1 MKPIALHSTRAGAS
15 LRTGLL
21 LGVLAAVF
29 GPALLWL
36 LAALL
41 PPDVLGQAAAPW
53 RAAVLLMVVVQGVT
67 GAMLVLHLL
76 ARRLEEPLARLTEQA
91 HALAALRPATTLPL
105 RDQAPE
111 LQPLARGL
119 DALRERTAQVQGE
132 LQAGKA
138 KLRRAATHDAL
149 TGLPNRTLLQELF
162 GHEAA
167 SARRQARSL
176 ALLRIGID
184 RLHTVNETLG
194 HSVGEELLTGM
205 AHRLAATLRDSDF
218 ICRGGGDEFL
228 VLLSGP
234 VGWDRV
240 ATAAERLL
248 RCVEEPLQLPRSG
261 QVLGASASL
270 GIAMYP
276 TDGSDFA
283 GLERAASLALQR
295 SRTLGRGLYSFYQP
309 GLDQALRERI
319 DAERELARAL
329 ERDELTLVYQ
339 PMVDAGSGRV
349 LGCEALLRWQHPERG
364 LLAPADF
371 IETARQCRLM
381 ADLDAWVLEAACG
394 ELAGWLGQ
402 GLAPGRLAL
411 NLSVQQARNPAL
423 SEALRDALDRHALVP
438 AMLELEITEDAF
450 LDDPDGVPRALARW
464 RTLGLGLTVDDFG
477 VGYSSL
483 SQLRRLRPQRLKI
496 DCSLVRG
503 LPHDTEDCALAQAM
517 LAMAAA
523 LGIEVLAEGV
533 ETAAQRKWLLA
544 HGCALQQGHLHGM
557 PMPAAAFAA
566 WLARSPQPQALA

>member
-184 RLHTVNETLG
+184 RLQTVNETLG

>member
-1 MKPIALHSTRAGAS
+1 MKPIALPFTRAGAS

-41 PPDVLGQAAAPW
+41 PPDGLGQAAAPW
-53 RAAVLLMVVVQGVT
+53 RAAVLLMVVVQGVA

-111 LQPLARGL
+111 LQPLARAL

-176 ALLRIGID
+176 ALLRIGLD

-533 ETAAQRKWLLA
+533 ETAAQRQWLLA